1 MIVNHFFLNIFF
13 LSGVHEL
20 SGAVS
25 DIKNPL
31 KILYLDDD
39 RDKDKYELF
48 YLS

>member
-1 MIVNHFFLNIFF
+1 MYYDDHNDEF
-13 LSGVHEL
+13 LSSRIG
-20 SGAVS
+20 SY